1 MGCEKPGYRDNMARV
16 NELVPGKECLTRADV
31 RRITGWCYN
40 TMAKRLS
47 FNRFGEI
54 TKADFCRQIS
64 ASG

>member
-1 MGCEKPGYRDNMARV
+1 MARI